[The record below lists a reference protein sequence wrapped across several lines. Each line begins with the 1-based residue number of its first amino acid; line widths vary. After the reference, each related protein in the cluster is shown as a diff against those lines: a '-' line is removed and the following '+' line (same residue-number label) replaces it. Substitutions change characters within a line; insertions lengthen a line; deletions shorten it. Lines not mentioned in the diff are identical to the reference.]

1 MAIPSCPA
9 STYRRVR
16 KTSPSVLTVRFQYR
30 LEIKRC
36 QPRSVSYKLST
47 FSIPPGLQPMGQN
60 LYKVT
65 QASGPPQTGIGGQNG
80 FGSVAQGFLEMPN
93 ESTVQELV
101 GLISAQRAYEASSKA
116 VQVADQMQSVANGL
130 IQG

>member
-1 MAIPSCPA
+1 
-9 STYRRVR
+9 
-16 KTSPSVLTVRFQYR
+16 
-30 LEIKRC
+30 
-36 QPRSVSYKLST
+36 
-47 FSIPPGLQPMGQN
+47 MGQN

-65 QASGPPQTGIGGQNG
+65 QASGSPQTGIGGQNG

-130 IQG
+130 IQT